1 MPWYLVACFTKQAK
15 TASYGNVIA
24 QARRFSVGFYPP
36 LLPSWRLWQTVPIN
50 SFNVDAGGYA
60 FSRYAKTTRGGG
72 TSVRRRRG
80 YGVACLATVASPR
93 FMPLPSPS
101 TLYAHHSVQRYYI
114 TEGLLFPAPTT
125 AQIARTTLSYPVHNS
140 TSLHWTLPSSA
151 DVTKNYKPIAVR
163 VINSRAYQRYL
174 PIPCVDVK
182 RHARNDTVFK
192 HSTPL
197 HRATPAGNNSSSRLL
212 LLPLL

>member
-93 FMPLPSPS
+93 FMPLPSPL
-101 TLYAHHSVQRYYI
+101 TLYAHHSVSGI
-114 TEGLLFPAPTT
+114 TSQKAYFSRHQLLPRLHARHCPTRCTT
-125 AQIARTTLSYPVHNS
+125 AQVCTGHCPPV
-140 TSLHWTLPSSA
+140 
-151 DVTKNYKPIAVR
+151 
-163 VINSRAYQRYL
+163 QM
-174 PIPCVDVK
+174 
-182 RHARNDTVFK
+182 
-192 HSTPL
+192 
-197 HRATPAGNNSSSRLL
+197 
-212 LLPLL
+212 